1 MDGKWQIGSLLGI
14 PLYID
19 SSWFLILGLVTLVNS
34 QEITQL
40 NLVGNLW
47 WLAWSAGL
55 ILALFLFISVLLHEL
70 GHSLVALAQGIN
82 VNSITLFL
90 FGGVAAIEKESEN
103 PIGAFWVAI
112 AGPLVSLG
120 LSILLFTLSY
130 SLGYREPSDT
140 MGRLILYMLEDTA
153 RINLVL
159 GIFNLI
165 PGLPLDGGQVLKA
178 IVWKLKGDRF
188 TGVRWAAASGQLIGW
203 LGISFG
209 LLIILLTGT
218 LSGLWIVFIGWFV
231 RRNAENY
238 QHITQLQE
246 SLLTITA
253 LDVMGRGFR
262 VVNAHLTLIQFA
274 QDYLLS
280 ELHDHIIYFA
290 ASEGRYRGLIVIEDL
305 QNIERSQWDTLT
317 LWDIVHPLQT
327 IPSVEEK
334 TPIVTVI
341 EKLEAIPE
349 RSITVLSPA
358 GAVAG
363 IIDRGDIVQAI
374 ATYHQL
380 PIPDT
385 EIKRIKD
392 EDTYPTYLQLP
403 AIAKTLEDVTSHHQ
417 TLTNPKIDNHNN

>member
-19 SSWFLILGLVTLVNS
+19 SSWFFILGLVTLVNA

-47 WLAWSAGL
+47 WLAWLAGL
-55 ILALFLFISVLLHEL
+55 IMALFLFISVLLHEL

-82 VNSITLFL
+82 VNSITLFM

-120 LSILLFTLSY
+120 LSVLLFTFLNTLPARENLDTVGSLSV
-130 SLGYREPSDT
+130 
-140 MGRLILYMLEDTA
+140 YMMEDIA

-203 LGISFG
+203 LGISLG
-209 LLIILLTGT
+209 LFLILLTGS

-238 QHITQLQE
+238 QRITQLQE

-253 LDVMGRGFR
+253 TDVMTREFR
-262 VVNAHLTLIQFA
+262 VINAHLTITQLA

-280 ELHDHIIYFA
+280 ELHDEMVYFA

-305 QNIERSQWDTLT
+305 QDIERSQWNTMT
-317 LWDIVHPLQT
+317 VWDIVHPLNT
-327 IPSVEEK
+327 IPSVTET
-334 TPIVTVI
+334 TPVVTII
-341 EKLEAIPE
+341 EKLEAMNE
-349 RSITVLSPA
+349 RYITVLSPA

-363 IIDRGDIVQAI
+363 IIDRGDIVKAI
-374 ATYHQL
+374 AAYHQL
-380 PIPDT
+380 PISET
-385 EIKRIKD
+385 EIKRIK
-392 EDTYPTYLQLP
+392 EEGTYPSYLQLP
-403 AIAKTLEDVTSHHQ
+403 AIAKTLDGVK
-417 TLTNPKIDNHNN
+417 PIDHKEFS